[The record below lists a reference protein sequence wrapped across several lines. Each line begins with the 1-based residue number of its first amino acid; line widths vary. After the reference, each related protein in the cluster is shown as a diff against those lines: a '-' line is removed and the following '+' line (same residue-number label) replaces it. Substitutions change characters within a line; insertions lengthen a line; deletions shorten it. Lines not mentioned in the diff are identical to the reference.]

1 MVTYEIQ
8 GPYIVKTD
16 GENTIYIAVNNGTQA
31 WLDYVAWLEA
41 GNQPT
46 VKPPEPEPQ
55 PSPPQVTA
63 MERIEAL
70 ETMLSLVLDQEAGL

>member
-8 GPYIVKTD
+8 GPYIVKTE
-16 GENTIYIAVNNGTQA
+16 GSTTTHIAVNNGTQA

-46 VKPPEPEPQ
+46 IKPPEPEL
-55 PSPPQVTA
+55 PPPPTPVTA
-63 MERIEAL
+63 TERIEAL
-70 ETMLSLVLDQEAGL
+70 ETMLLMVLDQEDGL

>member
-16 GENTIYIAVNNGTQA
+16 GENTTHIPVNNGTQA

-46 VKPPEPEPQ
+46 IKPPEPEL
-55 PSPPQVTA
+55 PPPPAPVTA
-63 MERIEAL
+63 IERIEAL
-70 ETMLSLVLDQEAGL
+70 ETMLSMVLDQEAGL